1 MLRADELLGAITIQR
16 DEVLPFTDSQ
26 IALLETFA
34 DQAAIAIENA
44 RLLSELQART
54 SELTR
59 SVDELTAL
67 GEVSRALSSTL
78 NLETVLQTIV
88 ARANQ
93 LTGTAG
99 CTIWEYDEPREE
111 FRLRVSHYADEADA
125 VLLPALGRVT
135 TIRRGEGVTTQVM
148 ERRQPVQIHDITVEG
163 VYESPI
169 RRPLI
174 QAGHRALLRVP
185 LLREGEGFGV
195 VPGERHRPRA
205 VEAAGGRRPRHL
217 R

>member
-1 MLRADELLGAITIQR
+1 RGSTTARAAFDRRTTHVHDVQADSEYTYGSRQVDPMRTLLAIPMLRADELLGVITIYR
-16 DEVLPFTDSQ
+16 LEVRPFTDSQ
-26 IALLETFA
+26 IALMETFA

-54 SELTR
+54 AELTR
-59 SVDELTAL
+59 SVQELQAL

-111 FRLRVSHYADEADA
+111 FRLRVSHYADE
-125 VLLPALGRVT
+125 
-135 TIRRGEGVTTQVM
+135 
-148 ERRQPVQIHDITVEG
+148 
-163 VYESPI
+163 
-169 RRPLI
+169 
-174 QAGHRALLRVP
+174 
-185 LLREGEGFGV
+185 
-195 VPGERHRPRA
+195 
-205 VEAAGGRRPRHL
+205 
-217 R
+217 